1 MTLTLHLARGT
12 IALVSH
18 AALEEAR
25 VAYALAWVDLA
36 AAEQTSDA
44 YRRVNPKG
52 RVPAL
57 ATPDG
62 VLTETIAV
70 LEWIAETKAPHLM
83 PSAPW
88 ARARARETMTYLAS
102 TAHVNH
108 AHKVR
113 GARWADDPAALD
125 AMRAKV
131 PQTMA
136 ESAAWLESRMEGDWV
151 AGGAFSVADL
161 YLWTVL
167 RWLDGDGVPLAG
179 HPRLQ
184 ALHDRVLAR
193 PAVARVAA
201 MHA

>member
-12 IALVSH
+12 VSLASH
-18 AALEEAR
+18 AALEEAG
-25 VAYALAWVDLA
+25 AEHELAWLDFA
-36 AAEQTSDA
+36 AAEQTTEA
-44 YRRVNPKG
+44 YRRVNRKG

-57 ATPDG
+57 VTPDG
-62 VLTETIAV
+62 VLTETIAI
-70 LEWIAETKAPHLM
+70 LEWIAETRAPHLM
-83 PSAPW
+83 PAEPW

-108 AHKVR
+108 AHKMR

-167 RWLDGDGVPLAG
+167 GWLEGDDVPLAG
-179 HPRLQ
+179 YPRLQ
-184 ALHDRVLAR
+184 ALHGRVRAR

-201 MHA
+201 MHG